1 MSGSLRRVYHK
12 ILRQSIVFKN
22 NCNTYINKKGLSSRL
37 QVTENS
43 RPYYLK
49 LSDNLTEIKTDT
61 FSQCAKLTGNLVIPN
76 GITRIG
82 NTAFFT
88 CAKLTGNL
96 TIPDSVTNIGFGA
109 FDRCV
114 GFDDNLK
121 LSNNLTSIQPSTFSS
136 CKNLKGTL
144 HIPDSV
150 TSIGSLAFFACSGLT
165 GELSISDNVT
175 SIRDNAFEN
184 CSGFTGVIKL
194 KNSNITIGKTPFT
207 GCSGITDLYVN
218 KEDSVTTGF
227 PNKIHWAYDL
237 SNCTAT
243 LQYDT
248 FTYTGKVIKPTIT
261 VVSPSGNTLCLN
273 EDYVMNYENNINAGQ
288 STFLWASALTD
299 GISYNTTDDIYFTIN
314 PKPCDDLV
322 LEPIPDKVFSGVAHT
337 PDVIIKN
344 IS

>member
-114 GFDDNLK
+114 GFDGNLK

-150 TSIGSLAFFACSGLT
+150 TSIGSLAFFA
-165 GELSISDNVT
+165 
-175 SIRDNAFEN
+175 

-314 PKPCDDLV
+314 PKLCDDLV